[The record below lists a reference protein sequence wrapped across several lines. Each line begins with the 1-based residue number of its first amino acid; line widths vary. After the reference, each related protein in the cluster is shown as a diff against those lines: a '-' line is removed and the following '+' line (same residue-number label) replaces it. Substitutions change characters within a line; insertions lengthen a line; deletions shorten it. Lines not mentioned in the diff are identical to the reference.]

1 MKKLLFATLLAIIP
15 CIMMAQSKSATQV
28 RYRGDVGLHIGSSI
42 SIPFGG
48 DWRWLTAGGAIN
60 TTHGVEINNALT
72 IGAGVALGAVMIANP
87 GWETFE
93 PGVAV
98 SFYGH
103 LDYAFAREKKVRPF
117 IAFRGGYG
125 GTAGGYG
132 PNAGLGFGIRINNR
146 WDIDAWYRAIYFWT
160 DGKPYLTHAP
170 FIGFA
175 WRFPGD
181 KKPRSAQK

>member
-42 SIPFGG
+42 AIPFGG
-48 DWRWLTAGGAIN
+48 SWRWLTAGGAIN

-125 GTAGGYG
+125 GSAGGYG

-181 KKPRSAQK
+181 KKPRA